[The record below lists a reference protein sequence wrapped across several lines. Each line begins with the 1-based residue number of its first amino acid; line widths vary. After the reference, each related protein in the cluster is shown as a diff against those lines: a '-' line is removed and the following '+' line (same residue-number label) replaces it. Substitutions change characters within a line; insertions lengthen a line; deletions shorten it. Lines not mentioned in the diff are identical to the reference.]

1 MVLLLLAVIADHHQ
15 QRPPLCKA
23 SIRIPASVSAAN
35 TPGSLRA
42 AMWRRSAEASTRR
55 FQRAHFFQASIA
67 AHRLRHLCAGHMV
80 DVDPVRVGVVPLR
93 RPGG

>member
-15 QRPPLCKA
+15 QRPPLFKA

-42 AMWRRSAEASTRR
+42 AMWRRSAGVST
-55 FQRAHFFQASIA
+55 S
-67 AHRLRHLCAGHMV
+67 RLALISSRHPSLPAGS
-80 DVDPVRVGVVPLR
+80 DVCPPVTWWM
-93 RPGG
+93 